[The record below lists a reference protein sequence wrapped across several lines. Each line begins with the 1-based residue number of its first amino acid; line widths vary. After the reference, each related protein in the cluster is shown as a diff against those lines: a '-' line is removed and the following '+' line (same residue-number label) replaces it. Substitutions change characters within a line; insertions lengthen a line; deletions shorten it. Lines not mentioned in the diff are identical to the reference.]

1 MGGGNALPAWAKTWN
16 EGQLL
21 PCSGD
26 HAHGHLLEL
35 KLKFQVGEQQRKRE
49 NLDVKPRRLD
59 FILQV

>member
-16 EGQLL
+16 EGRLL
-21 PCSGD
+21 PCSGGN
-26 HAHGHLLEL
+26 AHGHLLEL
-35 KLKFQVGEQQRKRE
+35 KLKFQVGEEQHKRE